1 METYKPTAVSKS
13 TIVNLDKAKLPPQ
26 AVDLEEAILGAMM
39 LDNNGLTE
47 AMELLTAEVFY
58 KDCNKLIFEAISE
71 LFSKNKSIDLLTIS
85 NELKRTDKLAL
96 VGGDFYL
103 IQLTQK
109 ISSSAHIEYHSRII
123 LQKWIQRKCISI
135 SSEIIEESY
144 EEDADALQLLENA
157 YREYG
162 GITDLITLGK
172 KIDFRK
178 SVRDFLNTSSS
189 KSRGVPSSLT
199 SLDKKLN
206 GYQNSDLIILAAR
219 PGMGKTA
226 MVLNEVLECGL
237 RNIPVAFFSL
247 EMSEKQ
253 IIGRMLSTISGID
266 VTKVNQMNLTHSE
279 TIYLKKCAD
288 MLSELP
294 IYIDDTGGISPI
306 ELKIKAN
313 KLKRENGVKMI
324 VVDYLQLM
332 KVKNKKVGNRE
343 QEISEISQ
351 SLKNLA
357 KELDVPL
364 IALSQLSRS
373 VEQRGA
379 NKRPLLS
386 DLRESGSIEQDADVV
401 MFIYR
406 PEYYRI
412 EEWDDD
418 EHSPT
423 YNQAEIE
430 VAKYRNGE
438 TGFCRVGCELKYMRF
453 MDIEHLNSDITG
465 RYFRNG
471 KVDFELETNNT
482 EIPKINPNEA
492 FAPVDFSEPK
502 NKLEEDND
510 IPF

>member
-1 METYKPTAVSKS
+1 
-13 TIVNLDKAKLPPQ
+13 
-26 AVDLEEAILGAMM
+26 
-39 LDNNGLTE
+39 
-47 AMELLTAEVFY
+47 MEL
-58 KDCNKLIFEAISE
+58 
-71 LFSKNKSIDLLTIS
+71 
-85 NELKRTDKLAL
+85 
-96 VGGDFYL
+96 
-103 IQLTQK
+103 
-109 ISSSAHIEYHSRII
+109 IE
-123 LQKWIQRKCISI
+123 
-135 SSEIIEESY
+135 
-144 EEDADALQLLENA
+144 DA

-162 GITDLITLGK
+162 KRSDLITLGK
-172 KIDFRK
+172 KIDFKK
-178 SVRDFLNTSSS
+178 SVKDFLNKTTQ
-189 KSRGVPSSLT
+189 KTKGVPSSL
-199 SLDKKLN
+199 SKLDRKLN

-226 MVLNEVLECGL
+226 FVLNEVLECGL
-237 RNIPVAFFSL
+237 RGIPVAFFSL

-253 IIGRMLSTISGID
+253 IIGRMLSTISGVD
-266 VTKVNQMNLTHSE
+266 VTKVNQMDLSHGE
-279 TIYLKKCAD
+279 TLHLKKCSD

-313 KLKRENGVKMI
+313 RLKRENGIKMI

-357 KELDVPL
+357 KELDIPV

-379 NKRPLLS
+379 SKRPLLS

-406 PEYYRI
+406 PEYYHI
-412 EEWDDD
+412 DQWDDM
-418 EHSPT
+418 EQTPT
-423 YNQAEIE
+423 ENQAEIE

-438 TGFCRVGCELKYMRF
+438 TGFCRVGCRLKYMRF
-453 MDIEHLNSDITG
+453 MDIEHLNEDLTA
-465 RYFRNG
+465 RYFRDKKDEFKIESN
-471 KVDFELETNNT
+471 DFN
-482 EIPKINPNEA
+482 IPKINPSEA
-492 FAPVDFSEPK
+492 FESNDDS
-502 NKLEEDND
+502 DND